1 MLYNSFFMGI
11 LLMVLLKNIFF
22 IRFDGINFRDGIIKR
37 RRLNLK
43 EIDMVYN
50 FCRIFKKNIILVCLN
65 DKILRLCL
73 CIGIVCFV

>member
-11 LLMVLLKNIFF
+11 FLMVLLKNIFF
-22 IRFDGINFRDGIIKR
+22 IWFDGINFRDGIIKR

-50 FCRIFKKNIILVCLN
+50 FCCIFKKI
-65 DKILRLCL
+65 
-73 CIGIVCFV
+73 